1 MPWFKPVSQFYC
13 IQTLIIKSELNR
25 EIDPLDTLLNT
36 LGNVINDLVF
46 GVTYE
51 NDDDTWVYLR
61 HLQEEGVKHVGVS
74 GVVNFIPW
82 LR

>member
-1 MPWFKPVSQFYC
+1 M
-13 IQTLIIKSELNR
+13 
-25 EIDPLDTLLNT
+25 
-36 LGNVINDLVF
+36 NDLVF

-51 NDDDTWVYLR
+51 NDDDTWSYLR
-61 HLQEEGVKHVGVS
+61 HLQEEGVKHIGVS